1 MKRPGGAARK
11 TPGGMADATKKK
23 AKKNHASSNLLGNI
37 LGNIKKTSEQQQQQQ
52 QQQQHRASNGKT
64 DGKPLP
70 RIERSSLM
78 TPQERALERR
88 KKFEKEIKEKIEK
101 EVVEKWTASEG
112 KETAS
117 FRCVLFVWGEIIS
130 SLTGR
135 IRLPSY
141 FTHSFIC
148 TMTTTVSNRCKRCGE
163 TWRTDAPRRCKR
175 RRNRLK
181 STIWLMQTDTR

>member
-11 TPGGMADATKKK
+11 LPGEMADATKKK

-37 LGNIKKTSEQQQQQQ
+37 LGNIKKKSEQQLQQH
-52 QQQQHRASNGKT
+52 HRASNGKT

-163 TWRTDAPRRCKR
+163 TSRTDAPRRCKR

-181 STIWLMQTDTR
+181 STIWLMKTETR